1 MSATDN
7 SEITT
12 TPSKRGRKPVK
23 NKNYFREAEED
34 AVLRYISTDDAI
46 EKNDIFQATLQPAF
60 IKMIESIIRR
70 YKLYVPGEEFD
81 EIFDDTMSFLL
92 TKMDKFTPGKYKAYS
107 YYGTICKNYL
117 IGRIQAYNKTLVRNP
132 SYDTIDDEI
141 VNSIKYSSNQDSGAR
156 MASEIIT
163 NLTKRIQCML
173 SNPTQYD
180 LKENEIK
187 VGEAIV
193 NLFDNWDYVLSTE
206 GSKKLNKSAVLF
218 FLRESTG
225 LDTKSIRDNMRKYRK
240 EFSEIKNMLVSV

>member
-1 MSATDN
+1 MSTTDN
-7 SEITT
+7 NEIT
-12 TPSKRGRKPVK
+12 TPSKRGRKPIK
-23 NKNYFREAEED
+23 EKNYFREVEEE

-60 IKMIESIIRR
+60 VKMIESIIRR

-141 VNSIKYSSNQDSGAR
+141 ENSIKYSSHQDNSAR

-163 NLTKRIQCML
+163 NLTSRIQCML
-173 SNPTQYD
+173 SHPKQYD
-180 LKENEIK
+180 LKENEMK

-225 LDTKSIRDNMRKYRK
+225 LDTKSIRDNMKKFKK
-240 EFSEIKNMLVSV
+240 EFFEIKNMLVSI